1 MRPFSLL
8 LLLLPVCDS
17 LNILLFLLGTNQYE
31 RNIFEFLAQ
40 QLALRHHNV
49 ITVKPILIPEEPRLV
64 KPKLHLV
71 KEKTLKNMLPK
82 NLYEDLEKAG
92 DVIPWKAGYE
102 EEAYDEVYW
111 KAHNASCY
119 KMINSNLLEVLQKD
133 APDVAITYSGNP
145 CQLAIAHIL
154 AVPVIYYDLEGLSD
168 ETLVASNSPLNLDA
182 PPSRCFLPEVPSLYA
197 LSRIRNGICCLRE
210 YLVQSGIPFVSKII
224 SKKYRLLDDPITT
237 MFAEDYN
244 FQKRFKQF
252 PATTTLLRSSSFFFA
267 NTDPL
272 LEFPRALSPRVIPVG
287 GLHIDHPKPLFAPWN
302 ISIESAKKGLII
314 VSLGTQANHAG
325 MKASQVKAILGAL
338 SKLNE
343 YRIYWRIGHKVELK
357 GVEEGSV
364 PSHINLT
371 AYIPQ
376 NDLLAHRSCRM
387 LITNGGMSSLME
399 AVAYGVPVVGIP
411 LYGSNMHNLQKV
423 VNKGIGVVVDKDEL
437 TEQTLLNAIRTV
449 LEGTKYSTR
458 AKEMSKEFRSRS
470 TSAFATAL
478 HYIEHVGR
486 NHVFNCQRKA
496 QIHKQS
502 EPIKGRQAKK
512 ND

>member
-182 PPSRCFLPEVPSLYA
+182 PPSRCFLPEVHSLYA

-325 MKASQVKAILGAL
+325 MKASQVSAY
-338 SKLNE
+338 SKSDPR
-343 YRIYWRIGHKVELK
+343 YCYVFVSFR
-357 GVEEGSV
+357 
-364 PSHINLT
+364 
-371 AYIPQ
+371 
-376 NDLLAHRSCRM
+376 
-387 LITNGGMSSLME
+387 
-399 AVAYGVPVVGIP
+399 
-411 LYGSNMHNLQKV
+411 
-423 VNKGIGVVVDKDEL
+423 
-437 TEQTLLNAIRTV
+437 
-449 LEGTKYSTR
+449 YSTR

-486 NHVFNCQRKA
+486 NHGSAFLGHTPLHPLATLNFDLFAVVLLFFYVLLFFTCRLFRLVFNCQRKA